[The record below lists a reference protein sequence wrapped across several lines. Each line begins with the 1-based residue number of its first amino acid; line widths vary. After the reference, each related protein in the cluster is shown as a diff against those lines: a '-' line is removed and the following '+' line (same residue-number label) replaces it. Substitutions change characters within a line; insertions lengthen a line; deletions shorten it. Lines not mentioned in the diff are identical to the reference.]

1 MNASHLEN
9 EDYKQGVVDIKNN
22 IDSTL
27 DALLKWVSFKINVRD
42 YSIKFAK
49 QSKYNVKHKI
59 KIIEDRI
66 YYIENLPSS
75 DMNEK
80 RELEQEL
87 DSIYDNISESTIQRF
102 RWFTR

>member
-1 MNASHLEN
+1 MNVSHLEN
-9 EDYKQGVVDIKNN
+9 EDYKQGVVDIYNN

-27 DALLKWVSFKINVRD
+27 DPLLKWESFKINVRD
-42 YSIKFAK
+42 YSITSAK

-66 YYIENLPSS
+66 DYIENLPSS
-75 DMNEK
+75 EINMNEN

-87 DSIYDNISESTIQRF
+87 DSIYDNIPKELK
-102 RWFTR
+102 